1 MARRHT
7 LMPRL
12 ERYGVTLLT
21 GMEIME
27 TANTGRIRIRDAYGV
42 EEWLEPFDTT
52 AISVGYRPEKM
63 LARELEHM
71 RLPYKAIG
79 DCVAPAGFWTPCIR
93 DWPPHTRC
101 KSRFTA

>member
-1 MARRHT
+1 M
-7 LMPRL
+7 LSDL
-12 ERYGVTLLT
+12 
-21 GMEIME
+21 
-27 TANTGRIRIRDAYGV
+27 IRDAYGV

-79 DCVAPAGFWTPCIR
+79 DCVAPGKILDAMHQGL
-93 DWPPHTRC
+93 
-101 KSRFTA
+101 AAAYAL

>member
-1 MARRHT
+1 MARTPHLDAPARALRGHAADRHGSHGN
-7 LMPRL
+7 RQY
-12 ERYGVTLLT
+12 RDGSAS
-21 GMEIME
+21 G
-27 TANTGRIRIRDAYGV
+27 DAYGV

-79 DCVAPAGFWTPCIR
+79 DCVAPGKILDAMHQGL
-93 DWPPHTRC
+93 
-101 KSRFTA
+101 AAAYAL

>member
-1 MARRHT
+1 MARTPHLDAPARALRGHAADRH
-7 LMPRL
+7 
-12 ERYGVTLLT
+12 GSH
-21 GMEIME
+21 E

-79 DCVAPAGFWTPCIR
+79 DCVVPGKILDAMHQGLA
-93 DWPPHTRC
+93 
-101 KSRFTA
+101 AAYAL